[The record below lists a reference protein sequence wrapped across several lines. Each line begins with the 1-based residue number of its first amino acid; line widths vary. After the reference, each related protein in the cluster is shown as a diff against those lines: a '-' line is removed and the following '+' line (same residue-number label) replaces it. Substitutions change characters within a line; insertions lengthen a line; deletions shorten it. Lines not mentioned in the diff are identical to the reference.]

1 MYTYEN
7 PGVGLGLVGPVITEG
22 EQPFELELIDL
33 LLEPPLAGGGDFE
46 VALSLDI
53 LTFKMSVDI
62 LTKTGN
68 SRRIN
73 ADQLTHSDSERES
86 HVSRVNGIQ
95 SVALS

>member
-7 PGVGLGLVGPVITEG
+7 PDVGLGLVGPDITEG
-22 EQPFELELIDL
+22 VHPFELELIDL

-53 LTFKMSVDI
+53 LTFKMSVGI

-73 ADQLTHSDSERES
+73 ADQLTHSDSENEPYDTVQW
-86 HVSRVNGIQ
+86 H
-95 SVALS
+95 